1 MPDTITLTRS
11 TEIGYDIEPDGRI
24 FVKTYTVLR
33 DPDGNE
39 VSRSIHRAPI
49 EPDADVSKAPAEVKA
64 LATLVRTPERLARFE
79 AAREVADAPRRIA
92 R

>member
-11 TEIGYDIEPDGRI
+11 TETGYDIEPDGRI

-33 DPDGNE
+33 DGDGNE
-39 VSRSIHRAPI
+39 VSRSVHRAPV

-79 AAREVADAPRRIA
+79 AAKPAPEPVTRTR
-92 R
+92 